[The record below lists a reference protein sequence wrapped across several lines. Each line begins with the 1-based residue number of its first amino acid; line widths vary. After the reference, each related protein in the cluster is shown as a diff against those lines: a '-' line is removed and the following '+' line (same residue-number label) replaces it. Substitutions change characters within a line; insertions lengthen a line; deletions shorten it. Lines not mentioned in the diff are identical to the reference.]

1 MKSSTDFLKKFEKNN
16 VVIDDLKK
24 ITYSNLPWQKLKN
37 CTLVVTGGTG
47 FLSTYLIKSIL
58 FANYLHNLNLKLIC
72 VARDSKKFKKIYG
85 EWRKLEF
92 FDFYLQDFCHELK
105 RDFPRSDYV
114 IHTASNASP
123 KFYGEQPVET
133 LLPNI
138 FGTLQLLKH
147 NFDKNFKKFLF
158 FSSGSIYGNQYENIN
173 SINENNYGFLD
184 PHDLRSSY
192 SLSKKMAENMLISWS
207 MEYGT
212 RVNIVRPFHTYG
224 PGIDLNDGRVF
235 CDFVKDIVNK
245 NNITIKSDGKTKRCF
260 CYLSDATIGFLLVL
274 LKGENRHAYNIAN
287 PSQEISVKNLA
298 YILTKIRKDIN
309 LGVEFDDRPRGSS
322 YLQSKLL
329 TNIPSIEKA
338 KKIGFCPTIDVL
350 NGFTK
355 TVNYFI
361 DI

>member
-1 MKSSTDFLKKFEKNN
+1 MNSSTEFLKIYEKNK
-16 VVIDDLKK
+16 VIVDDLEK
-24 ITYSNLPWQKLKN
+24 ISSSNLPWQKLKN

-47 FLSTYLIKSIL
+47 FLATYLIKAIL
-58 FANYLHNLNLKLIC
+58 TANYLHKLNLKLIC
-72 VARDSKKFKKIYG
+72 VARNAKKFKKIYG
-85 EWRKLEF
+85 EWTKLKF
-92 FDFYLQDFCHELK
+92 FHFYQQDFCNELK
-105 RDFPRSDYV
+105 GDFPCSDYV

-123 KFYGEQPVET
+123 KFYGQQPVET

-138 FGTLQLLKH
+138 FGTFQLLKH
-147 NFDKNFKKFLF
+147 NVGKNFKKFLF
-158 FSSGSIYGNQYENIN
+158 FSSGSIYGNQVENIS

-192 SLSKKMAENMLISWS
+192 SLSKKMAENILISWS
-207 MEYGT
+207 IEYGMQ
-212 RVNIVRPFHTYG
+212 VNIVRPFHTYG

-245 NNITIKSDGKTKRCF
+245 NNITIKSDGSTKRCF

-274 LKGENRHAYNIAN
+274 LKGKNRQAYNIAN
-287 PSQEISVKNLA
+287 PSQEISVRDLA

-309 LGVEFDDRPRGSS
+309 LGVEFDKRPRGSS

-329 TNIPSIEKA
+329 TNLPSIEKA
-338 KKIGFCPTIDVL
+338 KIIGFCPKIDIL

-361 DI
+361 DL